1 MTISVC
7 TKHYTCTIIYFSGI
21 VCYGQDTFYFSQKPQ
36 DKSVVEGTETIL
48 LCDVNSRR
56 HIVFD
61 WIQSGKPVTNTSRR
75 FQEGSYLRI
84 LRVTR
89 EDDTGPFQCIATNV
103 TSGFSLQSGEAS
115 LNIQCKYHDCSH
127 CILYVC
133 GNIYN

>member
-1 MTISVC
+1 M
-7 TKHYTCTIIYFSGI
+7 
-21 VCYGQDTFYFSQKPQ
+21 
-36 DKSVVEGTETIL
+36 VEGTETIL

-61 WIQSGKPVTNTSRR
+61 WIQNGKPVTNTTRR

-89 EDDTGPFQCIATNV
+89 DEDIGPFQCIATNI

-115 LNIQCKYHDCSH
+115 LNIQCKY
-127 CILYVC
+127 LY
-133 GNIYN
+133 